1 MTKLIPFLVGQ
12 VKTILIKSDIAV
24 LCIDGPTAAGKTILA
39 DNLGKELEKNLK
51 INVEFFRLDWTLL
64 SREERQKDLINLM
77 QNENDFE
84 LEGELHMNLNIFHD
98 FLKKIHNLKDNNFTF
113 KKK

>member
-1 MTKLIPFLVGQ
+1 M
-12 VKTILIKSDIAV
+12 
-24 LCIDGPTAAGKTILA
+24 
-39 DNLGKELEKNLK
+39 
-51 INVEFFRLDWTLL
+51 

-98 FLKKIHNLKDNNFTF
+98 FLKIHNLKDNNFTY
-113 KKK
+113 KKIIKYH